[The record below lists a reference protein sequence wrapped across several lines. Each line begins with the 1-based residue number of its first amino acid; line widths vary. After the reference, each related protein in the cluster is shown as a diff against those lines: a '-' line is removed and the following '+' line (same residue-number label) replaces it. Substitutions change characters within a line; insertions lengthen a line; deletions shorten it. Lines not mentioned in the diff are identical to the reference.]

1 VEPTKFRR
9 DERGAKVALKRTG
22 WRARYRTPDGQ
33 SRSRTFA
40 RKTDAERFLTSV
52 EHSKLADA
60 YVDPRAGRITF
71 EGYAER
77 WRARQVHRASTGIQV
92 ETNLRRY
99 VYPALGAKPLGAIR
113 PGDVQAWVHDRSQVL
128 APRTVMVLYR
138 WVSAIF
144 RAAAA
149 DRLVGRSPCVGVRLP
164 KVERAHVEPLS
175 AEQVEVLIA
184 AMPERYRALVV
195 VGASTGLRQ
204 GEALG
209 LTVDRVDF
217 LRRQLK
223 VDRQLVTV
231 QGAEP
236 TLGPPKTP
244 ASVRVVPLPPVT
256 VDVLAE
262 HLRRHPVDH
271 DALIFSDDTGR
282 PLRRSRFSEIW
293 QPAARTAGLAE
304 GTGFHALRHFYASLL
319 IRHGESVKTVQ
330 GRLGHATASETLDTY
345 GHLWPD
351 SEDRTRDAVEA
362 VLRPRVSP
370 ACQTGEV

>member
-9 DERGAKVALKRTG
+9 DERGAKVALKRTH
-22 WRARYRTPDGQ
+22 WRARYRAPDGA

-40 RKTDAERFLTSV
+40 RKVDAERFLTSV
-52 EHSKLADA
+52 EHSKLADV
-60 YVDPRAGRITF
+60 YVDPGAGRITF
-71 EGYAER
+71 EGYAET
-77 WRARQVHRASTGIQV
+77 WRARQVHRVSTGIQV
-92 ETNLRRY
+92 ETNLRRH
-99 VYPALGAKPLGAIR
+99 VYPTLGSKALGAIR
-113 PGDVQAWVHDRSQVL
+113 PGDVQTWVHDRSQVL

-144 RAAAA
+144 RSAVS
-149 DRLVGRSPCVGVRLP
+149 DRLLGRSPCVGVRLP
-164 KVERAHVEPLS
+164 KLERRNVEPLA
-175 AEQVEVLIA
+175 AEQVEALIA
-184 AMPERYRALVV
+184 AIPDRYRALVLL
-195 VGASTGLRQ
+195 GASTGLRQ

-217 LRRQLK
+217 LRRQLT
-223 VDRQLVTV
+223 VDRQLVTI

-236 TLGPPKTP
+236 TLGPPKTL
-244 ASVRVVPLPPVT
+244 ASARVVPLPQVS

-262 HLRRHPVDH
+262 HLHRYPVDH
-271 DALIFSDDTGR
+271 DGLIFTDDAGR

-293 QPAARTAGLAE
+293 QPAARAVGLTE

-330 GRLGHATASETLDTY
+330 GRLGHATATETLDTY

-351 SEDRTRDAVEA
+351 SEDRTRDAVES
-362 VLRPRVSP
+362 VLRPRVSS
-370 ACQTGEV
+370 ACQTGEA